1 MKKTKLLHMD
11 ITTRITDTL
20 NSIPKHIDLVAISK
34 TKSLEEIMEAY
45 NAGQRIFGENKVQ
58 EMNTKREELPS
69 DIQWHMVG
77 HLQTNKVKYISAFV
91 SLIHSVDSM
100 KLVKEINKQGV
111 KNNRKISCLLQVKIA
126 KEITKFGMSSK
137 EVFDVLRASKNFK
150 NVHIVG
156 LMGMA
161 SLTKDYK
168 QIEKEFKSLKELY
181 DELKLKF
188 NHFKV
193 LSMGMSSDY
202 KTAIS
207 NGSTMV
213 RIGSQIFGSR
223 N

>member
-137 EVFDVLRASKNFK
+137 EVFDVLRASKDFK

-193 LSMGMSSDY
+193 LSMGMSLDY

>member
-111 KNNRKISCLLQVKIA
+111 KNNRNISCLLQVKIA

-137 EVFDVLRASKNFK
+137 EVFDVLRA
-150 NVHIVG
+150 VYY
-156 LMGMA
+156 
-161 SLTKDYK
+161 D
-168 QIEKEFKSLKELY
+168 LY
-181 DELKLKF
+181 DL
-188 NHFKV
+188 
-193 LSMGMSSDY
+193 
-202 KTAIS
+202 
-207 NGSTMV
+207 
-213 RIGSQIFGSR
+213 
-223 N
+223 